1 MENALISSDEGAP
14 EIHYKDEVSYWA
26 DSSGAVLL
34 PEAENSSMSMLS
46 APEMVKSQNK

>member
-1 MENALISSDEGAP
+1 MENALISSDEEAP
-14 EIHYKDEVSYWA
+14 YMHYKDEVSCWA

-46 APEMVKSQNK
+46 IPEMVKSQNK